1 MLPKLLVKSNYSG
14 RGFPRNYHMITLE
27 GVCQKVVLVAADVF
41 WAGYSLLFRLGRKW
55 KAVAGDGGRDKGAL
69 SNRKDPKKRMVE
81 EDGGRDKGA
90 LSNGKD
96 TKRRMAEEDGG
107 RDKGALSNR
116 KDFRRMVEELNKLK
130 EHVEHVEEKQS
141 YLGNENKKLRRQLEV
156 CLGRQRELEDGLKE
170 VNARLESLVE
180 QRSKQDRLK
189 DWLKRD
195 NNKDLESSTIFF
207 SGYSRSNMEGIV
219 HVWQC
224 LSQPERWVLRLLA
237 DMNVHLVK
245 LRSPELKEQRRR
257 RRVAQRK
264 GITQFTL
271 MWEDIINENQEKER
285 DTNKNRHNARTSTGL
300 EPPSTDQEG
309 LTSSMEEIL
318 LGKILKVL
326 EDEVLKENFQE
337 DLDEILEELEEILEE
352 RQAIRKDK
360 KRWDKRAFRI
370 LKLEREQRKA
380 KRRMRKKLKSEKRQ
394 EEWMQQKNPE
404 EDWISNAARDLKRKK
419 KEMKDRRKAY
429 QKERERQ
436 IKSRIFKAWNDLKAE
451 KHAEKERREKEL
463 LLIIEIEK
471 DLRRK
476 HREWKRKFK
485 KDFQLEEEKKKAQR
499 KEKGAMKRRELRS
512 RIIQEAV
519 EREERRKLARERR
532 RQALREILKREKDP
546 ARKSKEVSQP
556 SMISKKGSNQ
566 SVKGSPLREYEHI
579 TESQEKSEFKRSQG
593 NEGEGT
599 PLRLV
604 QKGNKWQLWRK
615 VGRPDDKL

>member
-1 MLPKLLVKSNYSG
+1 MLPKLLVKYIIG
-14 RGFPRNYHMITLE
+14 RGFPRNYMITLE
-27 GVCQKVVLVAADVF
+27 GVCQKVVLVVADVF

-55 KAVAGDGGRDKGAL
+55 KAIAGDGGRDKGAL

-96 TKRRMAEEDGG
+96 TKRRMVEEDGG

-141 YLGNENKKLRRQLEV
+141 YQRNENKKLRRQLEV
-156 CLGRQRELEDGLKE
+156 CLGRQLELEDGLKE
-170 VNARLESLVE
+170 VNVRLESLVE

-207 SGYSRSNMEGIV
+207 TGYSCSNIEGIV

-224 LSQPERWVLRLLA
+224 HSQPERWVLRLLS

-245 LRSPELKEQRRR
+245 LRSAELKEQRRK

-264 GITQFTL
+264 GIAQFTL
-271 MWEDIINENQEKER
+271 MWEDIINENQEKKR
-285 DTNKNRHNARTSTGL
+285 DTWL

-337 DLDEILEELEEILEE
+337 DLDEIVEELEKILEE

-436 IKSRIFKAWNDLKAE
+436 IKSRIFRAWNEIKAE
-451 KHAEKERREKEL
+451 KHAEKEWREKEL
-463 LLIIEIEK
+463 LPIIEVEK

-476 HREWKRKFK
+476 HRDWKRKFK
-485 KDFQLEEEKKKAQR
+485 EDFQLEEEKKKAQR
-499 KEKGAMKRRELRS
+499 KEKGAMKRREFRS
-512 RIIQEAV
+512 RIIQEAE

-532 RQALREILKREKDP
+532 RQALWEILKRKKDP

-579 TESQEKSEFKRSQG
+579 TEKQEKSEFKRSQG